1 LRGHAELREAL
12 GSEVLMHF
20 SVSARAAVT
29 EEVRELAEDVGDDR
43 ATKQLASDERATL
56 VGRFSPAT
64 RIREGDTIDVA
75 VDESC
80 TSSTP
85 PRAKRSTTTP
95 QIESPCRS
103 RLASSRWRGLRIALA
118 PSDSD

>member
-1 LRGHAELREAL
+1 LGGQAELREAL

-29 EEVRELAEDVGDDR
+29 EEVRELAADVGDDR
-43 ATKQLASDERATL
+43 AMKQLASDERATL

-75 VDESC
+75 VEEGALHFCDP
-80 TSSTP
+80 ST
-85 PRAKRSTTTP
+85 REAIYDDAADRV
-95 QIESPCRS
+95 
-103 RLASSRWRGLRIALA
+103 AL
-118 PSDSD
+118 S